1 MSNATLEKAVR
12 DELFWDPMLDIAQIA
27 VSADD
32 GVVTLRGTVG
42 SLPQKIGAGRA
53 AKNVKGVY
61 EVKNQLEVRPVIGD
75 QHDDAE
81 LRARVLQA
89 LMYNSLVPSTIDA
102 KAKDGY
108 VTLTGRC
115 NWQFERL
122 EAERVAGN
130 VPGVWGV
137 KSEIVLEPAARADD
151 VQKNI
156 EESFERLADLEADN
170 LTVKT
175 TGGKVTLSGTVTSWA
190 AHDAA
195 IDAAW
200 WAPGVTQVEDHIRVR
215 Y

>member
-1 MSNATLEKAVR
+1 MVDAE
-12 DELFWDPMLDIAQIA
+12 QIA

-42 SLPQKIGAGRA
+42 SLPQKIA
-53 AKNVKGVY
+53 ASDDAKLVYGVRKV
-61 EVKNQLEVRPVIGD
+61 ENQLEVRPVIGE

-81 LRARVLQA
+81 LRARVLQS
-89 LMYNSLVPSTIDA
+89 LMLDSLVPSTIDA
-102 KAKDGY
+102 KAKAGS

-130 VPGVWGV
+130 VPGVTGV
-137 KSEIVLEPAARADD
+137 KSEIELVPGARADD
-151 VQKNI
+151 VQENI
-156 EESFERLADLEADN
+156 EESFERLADVDADN
-170 LTVKT
+170 LSVKT
-175 TGGKVTLSGTVTSWA
+175 SGGKVTLSGTVRSWA
-190 AHDAA
+190 ARNAA

-200 WAPGVTQVEDHIRVR
+200 WAPGVTQVEDHIEVR